1 MSESTRLRDAQE
13 LSSPYNSLHDSYV
26 SNKTNQKCSVS
37 ALVAT
42 GCLIG
47 VGILLAIV
55 VIEKIKHEK
64 EINEALNPH
73 LSSTCCNDTD
83 PNEQSSVVLVESFP
97 EGVDL
102 RRNSSAG
109 SDLYEAWRTLLSL
122 ATEQIDVAS
131 FYWSLTDQDIGVNS
145 TADTHGRAIL
155 EEFKALASRNVSVR
169 VVSSIPTLARNSTDL
184 EVLQKHGVHVRRVD
198 FGRLTKGILHSK
210 FWIVDRRH
218 LYIGSANMDWRALTQ
233 VRELG
238 VLLLNSSTLAV
249 DLQKIFE
256 SYWMMGVW
264 NSSIPQRWPDTL
276 QTHINEEQPLNTSL
290 SGVNSRVYI
299 TASPPAFCPDS
310 RTHDLSAILSAIRGA
325 QSFIH
330 VSVMEYYPAS
340 KYFNLHG
347 FWPVLEDALKRAA
360 FDRRVFVRL
369 LVSCGRESD
378 PSVWPFLRSLDA
390 LHSPSDNINI
400 AVRVFIIPAGNQT
413 RIPYTRINHSKYMV
427 TDKLAYIG
435 TSNWSADY
443 FNTTAGVGLVV
454 SQDAL
459 QKNSFQQQL
468 RAVFQRDWS
477 SEFSIPLS
485 ELQNNHDCAF
495 PTHTP

>member
-1 MSESTRLRDAQE
+1 
-13 LSSPYNSLHDSYV
+13 
-26 SNKTNQKCSVS
+26 
-37 ALVAT
+37 
-42 GCLIG
+42 
-47 VGILLAIV
+47 
-55 VIEKIKHEK
+55 
-64 EINEALNPH
+64 
-73 LSSTCCNDTD
+73 
-83 PNEQSSVVLVESFP
+83 
-97 EGVDL
+97 
-102 RRNSSAG
+102 
-109 SDLYEAWRTLLSL
+109 
-122 ATEQIDVAS
+122 
-131 FYWSLTDQDIGVNS
+131 
-145 TADTHGRAIL
+145 
-155 EEFKALASRNVSVR
+155 
-169 VVSSIPTLARNSTDL
+169 
-184 EVLQKHGVHVRRVD
+184 
-198 FGRLTKGILHSK
+198 
-210 FWIVDRRH
+210 
-218 LYIGSANMDWRALTQ
+218 
-233 VRELG
+233 
-238 VLLLNSSTLAV
+238 
-249 DLQKIFE
+249 
-256 SYWMMGVW
+256 
-264 NSSIPQRWPDTL
+264 
-276 QTHINEEQPLNTSL
+276 
-290 SGVNSRVYI
+290 
-299 TASPPAFCPDS
+299 
-310 RTHDLSAILSAIRGA
+310 
-325 QSFIH
+325 
-330 VSVMEYYPAS
+330 MEYYPAS